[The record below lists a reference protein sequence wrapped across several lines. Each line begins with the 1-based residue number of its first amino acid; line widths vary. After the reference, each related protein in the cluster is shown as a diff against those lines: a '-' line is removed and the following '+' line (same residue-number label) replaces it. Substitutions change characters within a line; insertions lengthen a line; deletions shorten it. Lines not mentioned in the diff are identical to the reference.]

1 MVWFSG
7 VPNFHFSAVALI
19 ASRPDRDKDDIDN
32 LVENRPGRYGRIFKD
47 HAMHNM
53 DICDLK
59 PADRR
64 GLGHGENKTL
74 PKRSRRVAA
83 ADPARFLRLSEMRIA
98 GICGLCR
105 PFMYRNNSPVRTPA
119 DAQKND

>member
-1 MVWFSG
+1 
-7 VPNFHFSAVALI
+7 
-19 ASRPDRDKDDIDN
+19 
-32 LVENRPGRYGRIFKD
+32 
-47 HAMHNM
+47 MHNM

-98 GICGLCR
+98 AYAVFVVHLCIEII
-105 PFMYRNNSPVRTPA
+105 
-119 DAQKND
+119 AQYARLLMLKRMN